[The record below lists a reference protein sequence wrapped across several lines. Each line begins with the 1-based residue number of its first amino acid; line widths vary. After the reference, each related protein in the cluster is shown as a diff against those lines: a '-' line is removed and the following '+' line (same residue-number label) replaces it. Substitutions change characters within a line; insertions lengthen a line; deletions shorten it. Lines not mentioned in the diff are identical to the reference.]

1 MASLLKTLFR
11 SMLTIILLLQSFA
24 GIADAHQLHQSDN
37 QHQKIAEHN
46 HSDNKHSDKNH
57 NNIHNNNELS
67 STGLTQ
73 GESDALD
80 CHHCCHCHTPGHSA
94 LPVTLSQLESP
105 NSSAVLLA
113 YQARYLT
120 YIPKSLYRPPIS

>member
-1 MASLLKTLFR
+1 
-11 SMLTIILLLQSFA
+11 MLAVILLLQSFA

-37 QHQKIAEHN
+37 QHKKIAEHN
-46 HSDNKHSDKNH
+46 HSDNNHTDNNH
-57 NNIHNNNELS
+57 NNDELS
-67 STGLTQ
+67 STDLTQ

-120 YIPKSLYRPPIS
+120 HIPKSLYRPPIV

>member
-1 MASLLKTLFR
+1 
-11 SMLTIILLLQSFA
+11 MLAIILLLQSFA
-24 GIADAHQLHQSDN
+24 GIADAHQLHQADN

-46 HSDNKHSDKNH
+46 HNDNDLN
-57 NNIHNNNELS
+57 

-105 NSSAVLLA
+105 NSSAVLLV

-120 YIPKSLYRPPIS
+120 HIPKSLYRPPIA

>member
-1 MASLLKTLFR
+1 
-11 SMLTIILLLQSFA
+11 MLAIILLLQSFA
-24 GIADAHQLHQSDN
+24 GISDAHQLHQAEN

-46 HSDNKHSDKNH
+46 HDDNNHDDNNH
-57 NNIHNNNELS
+57 NDNDLN

-105 NSSAVLLA
+105 NSSAVLLV

-120 YIPKSLYRPPIS
+120 HIPKSLYRPPIV

>member
-1 MASLLKTLFR
+1 
-11 SMLTIILLLQSFA
+11 MLAIILLLQSFA

-46 HSDNKHSDKNH
+46 HSDNNH
-57 NNIHNNNELS
+57 NNNHNNNELS

-94 LPVTLSQLESP
+94 LPVTLSPLESP